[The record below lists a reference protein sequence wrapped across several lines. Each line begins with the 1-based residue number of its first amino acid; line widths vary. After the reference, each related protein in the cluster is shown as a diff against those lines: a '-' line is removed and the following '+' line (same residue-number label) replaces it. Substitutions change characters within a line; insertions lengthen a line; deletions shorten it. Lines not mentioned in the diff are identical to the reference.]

1 MQKTANYSNLFKGS
15 ESECLFEM
23 ETENNNFFSEKL
35 PIELFQEVEVEL
47 LDSLVN
53 TDSDD
58 ETDGPI
64 NFIKQV
70 VESVKEEFDTVIEE
84 EDKKTF
90 IHLLTKI
97 LATLLSVKADSIEN
111 IIKLIKLTISTII
124 RKWSE
129 PN

>member
-1 MQKTANYSNLFKGS
+1 MANYSDLFKGS

-53 TDSDD
+53 ADSDD

-64 NFIKQV
+64 NFIKQA
-70 VESVKEEFDTVIEE
+70 VESVKEEFDTVVEE

-111 IIKLIKLTISTII
+111 IIKLIKLIVSTII
-124 RKWSE
+124 RKWSD

>member
-1 MQKTANYSNLFKGS
+1 MANYSDLFKGS

-35 PIELFQEVEVEL
+35 PIELFREVEVEL

-53 TDSDD
+53 ADWDD

-64 NFIKQV
+64 SFIKQV
-70 VESVKEEFDTVIEE
+70 VESVREKFDTVIEE
-84 EDKKTF
+84 EDKKTS

-111 IIKLIKLTISTII
+111 IIKLIKLTVSTII